1 MIYKIVIKDKRFEVQ
16 IGEIAGGRAS
26 VSVDG
31 IPYDVLIENYDEIGT
46 GLASTLQAAPAHIRK
61 VAAPKPSPAQRNPA
75 APQAAKP
82 SPSLSA
88 AGDGAIVA
96 QIPGRIVAVNV
107 DVGDSVAKGQTV
119 AVMEAMKMENNVP
132 ASKDGIVKEI
142 NIQKGS
148 EVATGDVMMVIE

>member
-1 MIYKIVIKDKRFEVQ
+1 MIYKIAIKDRKFEVE
-16 IGEIAGGRAS
+16 IGEVAGGTAC
-26 VSVDG
+26 VTVNG
-31 IPYDVLIENYDEIGT
+31 VPYDVVVENYDEIGT
-46 GLASTLQAAPAHIRK
+46 GLASTPSAAPAPIGEM
-61 VAAPKPSPAQRNPA
+61 AAPKPSPAQRKPA

-82 SPSLSA
+82 SPSLSP

-107 DVGDSVAKGQTV
+107 GVGDSVVKGQTV